1 MTQAPL
7 VQFVVGLVCN
17 RNVQSLWDTFHIPN
31 TAVTTDLLMADRP
44 REQCE
49 ADPLVQALSSRV
61 ILVIQFGA
69 ALTCERRITVFSV
82 LSCII

>member
-31 TAVTTDLLMADRP
+31 TAVTSNILMAGRP

-49 ADPLVQALSSRV
+49 ADPTVQALSSRV
-61 ILVIQFGA
+61 ILVIQFCA
-69 ALTCERRITVFSV
+69 ALTCEQILFVPFFVVR
-82 LSCII
+82 